1 VFFGMCVHVTLAVI
15 NVLEEILCK
24 RVGAQ
29 KVFLTTSDGAGLG
42 SGHVISSTFHTLSPL
57 V

>member
-1 VFFGMCVHVTLAVI
+1 VRVNLAII

-29 KVFLTTSDGAGLG
+29 KVFLTTSDGTGLG
-42 SGHVISSTFHTLSPL
+42 YGHVISSPFHTLSPL

>member
-1 VFFGMCVHVTLAVI
+1 MRVNLAVI

-24 RVGAQ
+24 RVGGQ
-29 KVFLTTSDGAGLG
+29 KVFLTTSDGTELG
-42 SGHVISSTFHTLSPL
+42 YGNVISSTFHTLSPL